1 LKRFSTITLA
11 FFLKKNQFGFNTMIK
26 KVIFAAAIAATA
38 TTTIN
43 AQKIAIVD
51 ITQVLQAQP
60 DYKKAQEEL
69 DKIAQ
74 QWRQEIAQQQ
84 DIVKGMYERLRAEQP
99 LLTKEAF
106 SKREDEIEAKSKTIR
121 DMQREKFGP
130 EGALFKKRQELV
142 KPVQDRVY
150 GAIEKFA
157 ADRGFDLIL
166 DKGGSAGIIF
176 ASPSFDKTQMII
188 DMLKK

>member
-1 LKRFSTITLA
+1 
-11 FFLKKNQFGFNTMIK
+11 M
-26 KVIFAAAIAATA
+26 IFAAAIAASA
-38 TTTIN
+38 TTTID

-51 ITQVLQAQP
+51 ITQILQAQP

-84 DIVKGMYERLRAEQP
+84 DVVKGMFAKLRAEAP
-99 LLTKEAF
+99 LLTKEAAH
-106 SKREDEIEAKSKTIR
+106 KREDEIETKEKGIR

-142 KPVQDRVY
+142 KPMQDRVY

-176 ASPSFDKTQMII
+176 ASPSFDKTQLIL
-188 DMLKK
+188 DMLKR

>member
-11 FFLKKNQFGFNTMIK
+11 FFLKKNQFAFHTMIK

-99 LLTKEAF
+99 LLTKEAA
-106 SKREDEIEAKSKTIR
+106 SKREDEIEAKSKAIR

-142 KPVQDRVY
+142 KPVQDKVY

-176 ASPSFDKTQMII
+176 ASPSFDKTQMIL

>member
-1 LKRFSTITLA
+1 
-11 FFLKKNQFGFNTMIK
+11 MIK

-60 DYKKAQEEL
+60 EYKKAQEEL

-106 SKREDEIEAKSKTIR
+106 SKREDEIEAKSKAIR

-157 ADRGFDLIL
+157 ADRGFELIL

>member
-1 LKRFSTITLA
+1 
-11 FFLKKNQFGFNTMIK
+11 MIK

-84 DIVKGMYERLRAEQP
+84 DIVKGLYERLRAEQP
-99 LLTKEAF
+99 LLTKEAA
-106 SKREDEIEAKSKTIR
+106 SKREDEIEAKSKAIR

-176 ASPSFDKTQMII
+176 ASPSFDKTQMIL

>member
-1 LKRFSTITLA
+1 LKRFSIITLA
-11 FFLKKNQFGFNTMIK
+11 FFLKKHQFEFNTMIK

-38 TTTIN
+38 TTTIS

-84 DIVKGMYERLRAEQP
+84 DVVKGMYERLRAESP
-99 LLTKEAF
+99 LLTKEAAA
-106 SKREDEIEAKSKTIR
+106 KREDEIEAKSKGIR
-121 DMQREKFGP
+121 DTQREKFGP

-150 GAIEKFA
+150 GTIEKFA

-176 ASPSFDKTQMII
+176 AAPSFDKTQMIL

>member
-1 LKRFSTITLA
+1 MKRFLTITLA
-11 FFLKKNQFGFNTMIK
+11 FFLKKNQIAFNTMIK

-60 DYKKAQEEL
+60 EYKKAQEEL

-84 DIVKGMYERLRAEQP
+84 DIVKGIYERLRAEQP
-99 LLTKEAF
+99 LLTKEAY
-106 SKREDEIEAKSKTIR
+106 SKREDEIEAKSKSIR

-176 ASPSFDKTQMII
+176 ASPSFDKTQLII

>member
-1 LKRFSTITLA
+1 
-11 FFLKKNQFGFNTMIK
+11 MIK
-26 KVIFAAAIAATA
+26 KMIFAAAIAASA
-38 TTTIN
+38 TTTID

-51 ITQVLQAQP
+51 ITQILQAQP

-84 DIVKGMYERLRAEQP
+84 DVVKGMFAKLRAEAP
-99 LLTKEAF
+99 LLTKEAAH
-106 SKREDEIEAKSKTIR
+106 KREDEIETKEKGIR

-142 KPVQDRVY
+142 KPMQDRVY

-176 ASPSFDKTQMII
+176 ASPSFDKTQLIL
-188 DMLKK
+188 DMLKR